1 MPINTHYNGY
11 DLAVKKSTLVRDFA
25 EGEFSVKA
33 KEEVYLPALGGQDVD
48 DYNAYL
54 ERGYLVPAVE
64 PTALA
69 IIGAIMRI
77 DPVFDPTGS
86 INYLLEDFDGEGN
99 SSTNFVEGI
108 IKQLLYAGSA
118 GYLIEYTDKAIV
130 KEYTKESIINVS
142 PDYIVLMQEYQEQ
155 DKKDKFLQYTKKE
168 YLELTYDEN
177 GNYIQNIWRQAKGK
191 EFAIVETIT
200 PTNRGQSLTRIPF
213 VFSNPLSSDPVLLHL
228 SNINHKQYMQSTDE
242 SHGLHWTAL
251 PTGFIFGELTD
262 SKGRKKQITVGAG
275 SFNHIDD
282 IDARVELL
290 EFKGAG
296 LTALRASINE
306 KIENMASIGATMLTD
321 SSGGVR
327 SAKTAT
333 IEASSQTATLST
345 IANTVDSVMA
355 NILEILA
362 EWMSASVPP
371 FEVNRDFIDSNL
383 DPQSLLAYL
392 QVYQSGGMSLNSFLN
407 LLVKGELLPKS
418 ITALQEADRI
428 ETTGSD
434 FNGGVDDDEEDQN
447 VQL

>member
-1 MPINTHYNGY
+1 MPINTQYQGY
-11 DLAVKKSTLVRDFA
+11 DLAVEKSTLVRDFA
-25 EGEFSVKA
+25 GGEFSVKA

-54 ERGYLVPAVE
+54 KRGYLVPAVE

-99 SSTNFVEGI
+99 SATNFVEGI

-191 EFAIVETIT
+191 EFVIVETIT

-213 VFSNPLSSDPVLLHL
+213 VFSNALSSDPILLHL

-262 SKGRKKQITVGAG
+262 SNGRKKQITVGAG
-275 SFNHIDD
+275 SFNHINDS
-282 IDARVELL
+282 DAKVQLL
-290 EFKGAG
+290 EFTGAG

-345 IANTVDSVMA
+345 IANTVDSTMS

-371 FEVNRDFIDSNL
+371 FEVNRDFIDSKL

-392 QVYQSGGMSLNSFLN
+392 KVYQSNGMSLNSFLN
-407 LLVKGELLPKS
+407 LLVKGELLPKD
-418 ITALQEADRI
+418 ITALQEAERI

-434 FNGGVDDDEEDQN
+434 FNGGC
-447 VQL
+447 

>member
-1 MPINTHYNGY
+1 MPINTQYQGY
-11 DLAVKKSTLVRDFA
+11 DLAVEKSTLVRDFA

-54 ERGYLVPAVE
+54 KRGYLVPAVE

-77 DPVFDPTGS
+77 DPVFDPVGS

-99 SSTNFVEGI
+99 SATNFVEGI

-177 GNYIQNIWRQAKGK
+177 GNYIQNIWRQAKSK
-191 EFAIVETIT
+191 EFVIVETIT
-200 PTNRGQSLTRIPF
+200 PTNRGQYLTRIPF

-251 PTGFIFGELTD
+251 PTGFLFGELTD
-262 SKGRKKQITVGAG
+262 SKGHKKQITVGAG

-282 IDARVELL
+282 TDARVELL

-345 IANTVDSVMA
+345 IANTVDSVMS

-362 EWMSASVPP
+362 EWMGASVPP

-407 LLVKGELLPKS
+407 LLVKGELLPKD
-418 ITALQEADRI
+418 ITALDEADRI

-434 FNGGVDDDEEDQN
+434 FNGGVNDDEEDQD

>member
-1 MPINTHYNGY
+1 MPINTQYQGYN
-11 DLAVKKSTLVRDFA
+11 LAVEKSTLVRDFA

-48 DYNAYL
+48 EYKAYL
-54 ERGYLVPAVE
+54 KRGYLVPAVE

-77 DPVFDPTGS
+77 DPVFDPVGS

-99 SSTNFVEGI
+99 SATNFVEGI

-177 GNYIQNIWRQAKGK
+177 GNYIQNTWRQAKGK
-191 EFAIVETIT
+191 EFVIVETIT
-200 PTNRGQSLTRIPF
+200 PTNRGQSLTTIPF

-251 PTGFIFGELTD
+251 PTGFLFGELTD
-262 SKGRKKQITVGAG
+262 SKGHKKQITVGAG

-282 IDARVELL
+282 TDARVELL

-345 IANTVDSVMA
+345 IANTVDSVMS

-362 EWMSASVPP
+362 EWMGASVPP

-407 LLVKGELLPKS
+407 LLVKGELLPKD
-418 ITALQEADRI
+418 ITALDEADRI

-434 FNGGVDDDEEDQN
+434 FNGGVDDDEEDQD

>member
-1 MPINTHYNGY
+1 MPINTQYQGY
-11 DLAVKKSTLVRDFA
+11 DLAVEKSTLVRDFA

-54 ERGYLVPAVE
+54 KRGYLVPAVE

-99 SSTNFVEGI
+99 SATNFVEGI

-177 GNYIQNIWRQAKGK
+177 GNYVQNIWRQTKGK
-191 EFAIVETIT
+191 EFVIVETIT
-200 PTNRGQSLTRIPF
+200 PTNRGQSLTTIPF

-251 PTGFIFGELTD
+251 PTGFLFGELTD
-262 SKGRKKQITVGAG
+262 SKGQKKQITVGAG

-282 IDARVELL
+282 TDARVELL

-345 IANTVDSVMA
+345 IANTVDSVMS

-362 EWMSASVPP
+362 EWMGASVPP

-407 LLVKGELLPKS
+407 LLVKGELLPKN
-418 ITALQEADRI
+418 ITALDEADRI

>member
-1 MPINTHYNGY
+1 MPINTQYQGY
-11 DLAVKKSTLVRDFA
+11 DLAVEKSTLVRDFA

-48 DYNAYL
+48 DYKAYL
-54 ERGYLVPAVE
+54 KRGYLVPAVE

-99 SSTNFVEGI
+99 SATNFVEGI

-177 GNYIQNIWRQAKGK
+177 GNYIQNIWRQTKSK
-191 EFAIVETIT
+191 EFVIVETIT

-213 VFSNPLSSDPVLLHL
+213 VFSNSLSSDPVLLHL

-251 PTGFIFGELTD
+251 PTGFLFGELTD
-262 SKGRKKQITVGAG
+262 SKGHKKQITVGAG

-282 IDARVELL
+282 TDARVELL

-345 IANTVDSVMA
+345 IANTVDSVMS

-362 EWMSASVPP
+362 EWMGASVPP

-407 LLVKGELLPKS
+407 LLVKGELLPKN
-418 ITALQEADRI
+418 ITALDEADRI

-434 FNGGVDDDEEDQN
+434 FNGGVNDDEEDQD

>member
-99 SSTNFVEGI
+99 SATNFVEGI

-155 DKKDKFLQYTKKE
+155 DKKDKFLQHTKKE
-168 YLELTYDEN
+168 YLELTYDEY

-213 VFSNPLSSDPVLLHL
+213 VFSNALSSDPVLLHL

-282 IDARVELL
+282 SDAKVQLL
-290 EFKGAG
+290 EFTGAG
-296 LTALRASINE
+296 LGALRASINE

-345 IANTVDSVMA
+345 IANTVDSVMS

-362 EWMSASVPP
+362 EWMGASVPP
-371 FEVNRDFIDSNL
+371 FEVNRDFIDSKL

-392 QVYQSGGMSLNSFLN
+392 KVYQSNGMSLNSFLN
-407 LLVKGELLPKS
+407 LLVKGELLPKD

-434 FNGGVDDDEEDQN
+434 FNGGVDDDEEDQD

>member
-1 MPINTHYNGY
+1 MPINTQYNGY

-86 INYLLEDFDGEGN
+86 IGYLLEDFDGEGN

>member
-1 MPINTHYNGY
+1 MPINTQYPGY
-11 DLAVKKSTLVRDFA
+11 DLAVEKSTLVRDFA

-54 ERGYLVPAVE
+54 ARGYLVPAVE

-77 DPVFDPTGS
+77 DPAFDPTGS

-191 EFAIVETIT
+191 EFVIVETIT

-213 VFSNPLSSDPVLLHL
+213 VFSNALSSDPILLHL

-262 SKGRKKQITVGAG
+262 SNGRKKQITVGAG
-275 SFNHIDD
+275 SFNHINDS
-282 IDARVELL
+282 DAKVQLL
-290 EFKGAG
+290 EFTGAG

-345 IANTVDSVMA
+345 IANTIDSVMS

-362 EWMSASVPP
+362 EWMGASVPP

-407 LLVKGELLPKS
+407 LLVKGELLPKD

-434 FNGGVDDDEEDQN
+434 FNGGVDDDEEDQD